1 MQTVPSYEGYASCYL
16 AWRATYVHWSG
27 FGFHQGSRGGGG
39 GGGGVGILP
48 FPPIIILTHKS
59 GRGWL

>member
-39 GGGGVGILP
+39 GGGGGGN
-48 FPPIIILTHKS
+48 LTFSPNNYTHP
-59 GRGWL
+59 